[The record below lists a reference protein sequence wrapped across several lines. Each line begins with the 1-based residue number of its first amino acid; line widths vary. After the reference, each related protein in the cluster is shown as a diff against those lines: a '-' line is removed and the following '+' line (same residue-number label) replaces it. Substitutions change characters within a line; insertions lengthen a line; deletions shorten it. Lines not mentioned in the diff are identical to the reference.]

1 MNELTLEDFKDFVMN
16 EINKLPSNWRKG
28 QKVFNFIDNNYG
40 IARKIQFEEGIDCF
54 YNDDAIDDF
63 IKEAH
68 KIITYN
74 G

>member
-1 MNELTLEDFKDFVMN
+1 MDLELNNFKEFVMN

-40 IARKIQFEEGIDCF
+40 IARRIQFDKGIDCF
-54 YNDDAIDDF
+54 YNDNAIDKF
-63 IKEAH
+63 IEEAH